1 MFWFG
6 STWKKYPR
14 YNAKRCS
21 SMQTY
26 LRLEGLEGGGGG
38 TLLGRG
44 EGGGASD
51 EGEGSELEHGWMKF
65 WFQSKL

>member
-1 MFWFG
+1 
-6 STWKKYPR
+6 
-14 YNAKRCS
+14 
-21 SMQTY
+21 MQTY